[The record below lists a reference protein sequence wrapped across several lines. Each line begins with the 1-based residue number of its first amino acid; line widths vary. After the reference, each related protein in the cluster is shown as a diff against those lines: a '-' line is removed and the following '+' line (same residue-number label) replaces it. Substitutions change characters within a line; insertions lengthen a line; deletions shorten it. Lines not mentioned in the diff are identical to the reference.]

1 MTKPAD
7 PTLDCPIGQV
17 DCSLLQEIRGLR
29 TEVEQ
34 LARLSQTDPLTGL
47 FNFRYLIDAL
57 HREME
62 RTRRT
67 GLTTG
72 LIMIDLDHF
81 KYVNDIRGHQ
91 VGNRA
96 LQWCAAR
103 WLEVVRKIDVLCRFG
118 GEEFTV
124 ILPATRLA
132 QAVRVAERLREK
144 LEISPLPLNPGE
156 LPLTASFGVDV
167 FRANE
172 ELSPETFVE
181 RTDGFLLAAKNQ
193 GRNRVCY
200 EESKVL
206 RPATEVTPDER
217 IAFFATRWPRE

>member
-17 DCSLLQEIRGLR
+17 ECSLLQEIRGLR

-57 HREME
+57 NREME

-81 KYVNDIRGHQ
+81 KHVNDIRGHQ

-132 QAVRVAERLREK
+132 QAVRVAMRLREK

-172 ELSPETFVE
+172 
-181 RTDGFLLAAKNQ
+181 
-193 GRNRVCY
+193 
-200 EESKVL
+200 
-206 RPATEVTPDER
+206 
-217 IAFFATRWPRE
+217 

>member
-17 DCSLLQEIRGLR
+17 ECSLLQEIRGLR

-72 LIMIDLDHF
+72 LIM
-81 KYVNDIRGHQ
+81 
-91 VGNRA
+91 
-96 LQWCAAR
+96 
-103 WLEVVRKIDVLCRFG
+103 
-118 GEEFTV
+118 
-124 ILPATRLA
+124 
-132 QAVRVAERLREK
+132 
-144 LEISPLPLNPGE
+144 
-156 LPLTASFGVDV
+156 
-167 FRANE
+167 
-172 ELSPETFVE
+172 
-181 RTDGFLLAAKNQ
+181 
-193 GRNRVCY
+193 
-200 EESKVL
+200 
-206 RPATEVTPDER
+206 
-217 IAFFATRWPRE
+217 